1 MSKMFLTKEQI
12 QKLREYGWEIPDT
25 KDGTFWVGQDWDD
38 GESLLS
44 IVDGCMD
51 LSLED
56 DESNDIQGYDFLVV
70 AVRPNV
76 VEEEE

>member
-1 MSKMFLTKEQI
+1 MMFLNKEQV
-12 QKLREYGWEIPDT
+12 KHLEKNGWEIPHT

-44 IVDGCMD
+44 IVDGCMN

-56 DESNDIQGYDFLVV
+56 EDGNEFTGYDFLVV
-70 AVRPNV
+70 AMRPNV
-76 VEEEE
+76 TEPGEE